1 MPKVRHARSK
11 KPPQGFDD
19 IEPTLQEFAQRMKD
33 AENEPHEGKRRV
45 ESLWP
50 IFRLHH
56 QRSRYIYELYYKRE
70 AITKEVYEYC
80 LKQGYGDANLIAKWK
95 KPGFERLCC
104 LRCIQPK
111 DTNFGTTCICRVPK
125 SRLEEGRIVEC
136 VLCGCRG
143 CASTDFISSKKE
155 PRAKQ
160 KQGEEGSSSS
170 YAQSSDQAQA
180 GAVIEAAPVH
190 AMPTVDAPSYDVHA
204 SSEDRRSGQAEERSG
219 GGKDHDDDDDD
230 EERGSSDDE

>member
-1 MPKVRHARSK
+1 MPKIRHARTK
-11 KPPQGFDD
+11 KPPEGFED
-19 IEPTLQEFAQRMKD
+19 IEPTLLEFARKMKD

-56 QRSRYIYELYYKRE
+56 QRSRYIYDLYYKRE

-80 LKQGYGDANLIAKWK
+80 IKHGYADGNLIAKWK

-125 SRLEEGRIVEC
+125 SKLEAGRIVEC

-143 CASTDFISSKKE
+143 CSSTDFTSSKKE
-155 PRAKQ
+155 KSKQ
-160 KQGEEGSSSS
+160 KIFEQNQDSSAKFPETPSLDLSS
-170 YAQSSDQAQA
+170 TL
-180 GAVIEAAPVH
+180 P
-190 AMPTVDAPSYDVHA
+190 
-204 SSEDRRSGQAEERSG
+204 
-219 GGKDHDDDDDD
+219 
-230 EERGSSDDE
+230 